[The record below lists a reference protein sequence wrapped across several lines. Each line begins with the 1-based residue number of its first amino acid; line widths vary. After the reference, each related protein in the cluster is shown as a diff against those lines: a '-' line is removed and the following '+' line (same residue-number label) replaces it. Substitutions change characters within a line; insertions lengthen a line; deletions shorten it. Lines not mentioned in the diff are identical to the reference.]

1 MKSMT
6 GYAEEQK
13 NYKGYSIKA
22 VVKSVNGKYLDLQVK
37 GNEFS
42 SPFESEVVTVVK
54 QYAKR
59 GRVTVWTDVFIDNP
73 DFINVS
79 INLSTVSPVLK
90 KLQEMQESFPKF
102 DYSVP
107 LSTFL
112 SGSNYVKTTL
122 KEEVEEELKNQVV
135 KVIEKLMKNFN
146 KMREK
151 EGNTLKKD
159 MTERLKTVKKN
170 LNAIEKLRKNFFE
183 NQLDLYREKIKKLI
197 ENENIDEERVTLEA
211 GILADRLDISEE
223 ITRLNSH
230 IDLFSSTLKENGAIG
245 KKLDFIIQEMF
256 RETNTIGSKAKDK
269 EIAFFVVNIKT
280 ELEKIREQVQNI
292 E

>member
-1 MKSMT
+1 MT
-6 GYAEEQK
+6 GFAEEQK

-22 VVKSVNGKYLDLQVK
+22 VIKSVNGKYLDCQVK

-42 SPFESEVVTVVK
+42 SPFEGEILSVVK
-54 QYAKR
+54 KFVKR
-59 GRVTVWTDVFIDNP
+59 GRVTVWTDIFIDNP
-73 DFINVS
+73 DFIDVA

-90 KLQEMQESFPKF
+90 KLEEMQKSFSNF
-102 DYSVP
+102 NYTVP

-112 SGSNYVKTTL
+112 AGSNYVKTTCKPEIEKEL
-122 KEEVEEELKNQVV
+122 KE
-135 KVIEKLMKNFN
+135 KVILTIEKLLDNFN

-159 MTERLKTVKKN
+159 MLGRLKTIKKS
-170 LNAIEKLRKNFFE
+170 LKSIEALRKNFFE
-183 NQLDLYREKIKKLI
+183 NQLNSYREKIKKII
-197 ENENIDEERVTLEA
+197 ENENIDEERITLEA

-230 IDLFSSTLKENGAIG
+230 INLFENTMAETKASG